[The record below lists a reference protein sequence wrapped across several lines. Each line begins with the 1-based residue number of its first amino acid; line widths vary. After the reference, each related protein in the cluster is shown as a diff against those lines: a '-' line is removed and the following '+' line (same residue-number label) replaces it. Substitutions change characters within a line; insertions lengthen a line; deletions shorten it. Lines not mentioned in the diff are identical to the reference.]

1 MHVDIPFASPINPST
16 HNNNSIY
23 DRMST
28 TGITPVAPVI
38 DGGGALNGVDIFILV
53 AVLCGTMLVGMIATI
68 HAGESPLLAK
78 LLPCFASRAKDTNAI
93 DGSDLSHVRPSGASL
108 IVQEDMEDPGKKLDD
123 ESDRVRN
130 FFLADRGM
138 KWYFVGGALFASNIG
153 AEHFVGMSGDGA
165 RRGIAV
171 AMYEWYAAILIL
183 LLGWVFAPIYRRA
196 GVYTTPEFLEYRYSA
211 GCRHYLSVIT
221 CIMYVLTK
229 LSASIYG
236 GAVVMHA
243 TLGWNLYF
251 AAGLCIILSTV
262 YTVAGG
268 LRAVMYTDLF
278 QMCVFVTGG
287 IVVMG
292 YSLHRVGGF
301 SGIQDNL
308 EFQDKSDYWHLFKPT
323 SDDDYPWTGML
334 IGQPIGS
341 VWYWCMDQDL
351 VQRVLSAKDTAHAK
365 GGASFASMLKILPP
379 FIIVIPGIVAA
390 LLYDM
395 SIPENKTDA
404 AYPILLTNLMPHG
417 VIGLMVASIIT
428 AMMSSL
434 GSVFAAGSSVITND
448 IYLKVYPHATHDQLV
463 WVGRVST
470 VMFAVLSFCWIP
482 ILSGG
487 DGLYKQVVEIQSY
500 LTPPIG
506 IVLLLGVFW
515 KRANHQG
522 ALTALL
528 CGGCLGMVRLI
539 FVTAKKDTMKGEYPK
554 VIDQFFY
561 MNFQHFAI
569 LLWVTSMII
578 CVVVSLCTP
587 PPTPEAQKYMADVKT
602 MLKWDATEL
611 AKPKYVNYLVAASG
625 VASLIITLSLWVYF
639 A

>member
-1 MHVDIPFASPINPST
+1 MELQ
-16 HNNNSIY
+16 
-23 DRMST
+23 M
-28 TGITPVAPVI
+28 PVAPIIGSSRFNAV
-38 DGGGALNGVDIFILV
+38 DALILI
-53 AVLCGTMLVGMIATI
+53 AVLIGTMVIGVVATI
-68 HAGESPLLAK
+68 HAGETTFFSK
-78 LLPCFASRAKDTNAI
+78 LLPFIHSKRSSGKP
-93 DGSDLSHVRPSGASL
+93 GGDLSSPADVAQHRPSAASL
-108 IVQEDMEDPGKKLDD
+108 IVEQDAENPGHGEKKMD
-123 ESDRVRN
+123 SDRVRN

-153 AEHFVGMSGDGA
+153 AEHFIGMSGDGA
-165 RRGIAV
+165 RRGMAV

-196 GVYTTPEFLEYRYSA
+196 GVYTTPEFLAYRYSA
-211 GCRHYLSVIT
+211 SCRHYLSVIT

-229 LSASIYG
+229 MSASIYG

-243 TLGWNLYF
+243 TLGWNMYLS
-251 AAGLCIILSTV
+251 AGLCIALSTI

-287 IVVMG
+287 LVVMG

-308 EFQDKSDYWHLFKPT
+308 EFQGKEDYWKLFKPT
-323 SDDDYPWTGML
+323 SDADYPWTGML

-351 VQRVLSAKDTAHAK
+351 VQRVLSAKDTAHSK
-365 GGASFASMLKILPP
+365 GGCSFASMLKILPP
-379 FIIVIPGIVAA
+379 FIIVVPGIVAA
-390 LLYDM
+390 ILYDM
-395 SIPENKTDA
+395 SVPENKTDA

-434 GSVFAAGSSVITND
+434 ASVFAAGSSVITND
-448 IYLKVYPHATHDQLV
+448 IYLQLRPNASHEQLI

-470 VMFAVLSFCWIP
+470 VVFAVLSFCWIP
-482 ILSGG
+482 ILNNG
-487 DGLYKQVVEIQSY
+487 DGLYKQVVEVQSY

-506 IVLLLGVFW
+506 IVLILGVFW
-515 KRANHQG
+515 KRANAQG
-522 ALTALL
+522 AISALL
-528 CGGCLGMVRLI
+528 TGGCLGLVRLI
-539 FVTAKKDTMKGEYPK
+539 AVTVDKDSLHN
-554 VIDQFFY
+554 VFFT

-569 LLWVTSMII
+569 LLWVTSMVV

-587 PPTPEAQKYMADVKT
+587 PPPKETEKYMADLST
-602 MLKWDATEL
+602 MFKLDATEL
-611 AKPKYVNYLVAASG
+611 SKPRWVNIAVAASG
-625 VASLIITLSLWVYF
+625 LVSLAITLSLWIYF

>member
-1 MHVDIPFASPINPST
+1 MEFFSAA
-16 HNNNSIY
+16 
-23 DRMST
+23 T
-28 TGITPVAPVI
+28 TGITPVRPKT
-38 DGGGALNGVDIFILV
+38 DTNGDLNALDIFILV
-53 AVLCGTMLVGMIATI
+53 AVLCGTMTVGVIATI
-68 HAGESPLLAK
+68 HAGTSNSFLSF
-78 LLPCFASRAKDTNAI
+78 LPCVKKTKDSTDDDDNHSA
-93 DGSDLSHVRPSGASL
+93 DLTMDRPSKASL
-108 IVQEDMEDPGKKLDD
+108 LQEDVKQDH
-123 ESDRVRN
+123 RVQN

-138 KWYFVGGALFASNIG
+138 KWYLVGGALFASNIG
-153 AEHFVGMSGDGA
+153 AEHFVGMAGDGA

-183 LLGWVFAPIYRRA
+183 LLGWVFSPIYRRA

-229 LSASIYG
+229 MSASIYG
-236 GAVVMHA
+236 GAVILQS
-243 TLGWNLYF
+243 TLGWNLY
-251 AAGLCIILSTV
+251 ASAGFCILLSAL

-287 IVVMG
+287 LVVMFC
-292 YSLHRVGGF
+292 SLHKVGGF
-301 SGIQDNL
+301 TGIRENL
-308 EFQDKSDYWHLFKPT
+308 ELQGKENHWHLFQPT
-323 SDDDYPWTGML
+323 SDNDYPWTGML

-365 GGASFASMLKILPP
+365 GGCSFASMLKILPP
-379 FIIVIPGIVAA
+379 FIIVIPGIVASIF
-390 LLYDM
+390 YDM
-395 SIPENKTDA
+395 SVPKNHTDA
-404 AYPILLTNLMPHG
+404 AYPVLLTNLMPHG

-448 IYLKVYPHATHDQLV
+448 IYLKLRPNATHRQLI

-470 VMFAVLSFCWIP
+470 VVFAVLSFCWIP
-482 ILSGG
+482 ILNGG

-506 IVLLLGVFW
+506 IVLILGVFW
-515 KRANHQG
+515 KRANYQG
-522 ALTALL
+522 ALSGLL
-528 CGGCLGMVRLI
+528 LGGFLGMIRLI
-539 FVTAKKDTMKGEYPK
+539 FVTIKKDTLKGTLPT
-554 VIDQFFY
+554 VINAYFY

-569 LLWVTSMII
+569 LLWVTAMIT
-578 CVVVSLCTP
+578 CVTVSLLTP
-587 PPTPEAQKYMADVKT
+587 PPTEEAQRFMVQWDT
-602 MLKWDATEL
+602 MFKLDETEKV
-611 AKPKYVNYLVAASG
+611 KPKYVNWMVAGSG
-625 VASLIITLSLWVYF
+625 MLSLAITLSLWITF